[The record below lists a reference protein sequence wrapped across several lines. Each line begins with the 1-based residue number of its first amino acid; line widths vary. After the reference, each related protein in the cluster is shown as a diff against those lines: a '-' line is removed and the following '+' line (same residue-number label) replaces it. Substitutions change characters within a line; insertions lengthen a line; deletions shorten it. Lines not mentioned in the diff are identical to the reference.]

1 MIGGLFL
8 NTLSFIITSQHVIVN
23 NTANVHHIQQEHVIV
38 QQQQIVSAR
47 TQNYYP
53 EFSIAVL
60 FVLFLALYRSTNFKA
75 CVGILMLKIVSM
87 TLIGPMLIAFGY
99 YIDGIVTT
107 TVLAL
112 RFIYLAYFWYVNN
125 RFEFILFNTST
136 LMFVHGRAAPFMR
149 SSHSSIYVTLYG
161 GINYML
167 VNDLTLHFVDP
178 MLVRIAIRGLAHA
191 DLTVVRA
198 VELLNGDFIYIFSQE
213 AVVGVYNAA
222 FSQAVL
228 NEIDLKEEVEEHIYD
243 VPEGINCHR

>member
-8 NTLSFIITSQHVIVN
+8 NTLSFVIVSNHVIAN
-23 NTANVHHIQQEHVIV
+23 NTANVHSTQQEHVIV
-38 QQQQIVSAR
+38 QQHQVVSAR

-53 EFSIAVL
+53 EFSIAAL
-60 FVLFLALYRSTNFKA
+60 FVLFLALYRSTNFKT
-75 CVGILMLKIVSM
+75 CVGILMFKIVSM
-87 TLIGPMLIAFGY
+87 TLIGPMLIAYGY

-112 RFIYLAYFWYVNN
+112 RFVYLAYFWYVNS
-125 RFEFILFNTST
+125 RFEFILYNTTT
-136 LMFVHGRAAPFMR
+136 LMFVHGRAAPLMR

-161 GINYML
+161 GINYMF

-178 MLVRIAIRGLAHA
+178 MLVSIAIRCLAHA
-191 DLTVVRA
+191 DLTIVRA

-213 AVVGVYNAA
+213 PVVGVYNAA

-228 NEIDLKEEVEEHIYD
+228 NEIDLKEEEEDHTYD
-243 VPEGINCHR
+243 VP

>member
-8 NTLSFIITSQHVIVN
+8 NTLSFIVTNQHVIVD
-23 NTANVHHIQQEHVIV
+23 NTPHVNSIV
-38 QQQQIVSAR
+38 QQHHVVSASIKSFHL
-47 TQNYYP
+47 

-60 FVLFLALYRSTNFKA
+60 FVLFLALYRSTNFRV
-75 CVGILMLKIVSM
+75 CVGVLMFKIVSM

-112 RFIYLAYFWYVNN
+112 RFIYLAYFWYVNS
-125 RFEFILFNTST
+125 RFEFILYNTTT

-149 SSHSSIYVTLYG
+149 SSHGSIYVTLYG
-161 GINYML
+161 AINYMF

-178 MLVRIAIRGLAHA
+178 MLVGIAIRGLVRA

-222 FSQAVL
+222 FSQAVI
-228 NEIDLKEEVEEHIYD
+228 NEIDLKEEEERVYD
-243 VPEGINCHR
+243 VS

>member
-8 NTLSFIITSQHVIVN
+8 NSLSFIVVNQHVIAN
-23 NTANVHHIQQEHVIV
+23 NTPHVNSIV
-38 QQQQIVSAR
+38 QQHHVVSASIKSSHL
-47 TQNYYP
+47 

-60 FVLFLALYRSTNFKA
+60 FVLFLALYRITNFKV
-75 CVGILMLKIVSM
+75 CVGVLMFKIVAM

-112 RFIYLAYFWYVNN
+112 RFIYLAYFWYVNS
-125 RFEFILFNTST
+125 RFEFILYNTTT
-136 LMFVHGRAAPFMR
+136 LMFVHDRAAPFMR
-149 SSHSSIYVTLYG
+149 SSHVSIYVTLYG
-161 GINYML
+161 RINYMF

-178 MLVRIAIRGLAHA
+178 MLVGIAIRGLVHA

-222 FSQAVL
+222 FSQAVI
-228 NEIDLKEEVEEHIYD
+228 NEIDLKEEEERVYD
-243 VPEGINCHR
+243 AS

>member
-8 NTLSFIITSQHVIVN
+8 STLRIIVINKHVIVN
-23 NTANVHHIQQEHVIV
+23 NTQHENVIV
-38 QQQQIVSAR
+38 QQHQVVSASIKSSHL
-47 TQNYYP
+47 

-60 FVLFLALYRSTNFKA
+60 FVSFLALYRSTNFKT
-75 CVGILMLKIVSM
+75 CVGVLMFKIVSM
-87 TLIGPMLIAFGY
+87 TLVGPMLIAYGY

-112 RFIYLAYFWYVNN
+112 RFFYLAYFWYVNS
-125 RFEFILFNTST
+125 RSEFILYNTTT
-136 LMFVHGRAAPFMR
+136 LMFVHGRAAPLMR

-161 GINYML
+161 GINYMF

-178 MLVRIAIRGLAHA
+178 MLVGIAIRGLVQA

-222 FSQAVL
+222 FSQAVI
-228 NEIDLKEEVEEHIYD
+228 NEIDLKEEEERDYD
-243 VPEGINCHR
+243 VS

>member
-8 NTLSFIITSQHVIVN
+8 NTLSFIVTTQHVIVN
-23 NTANVHHIQQEHVIV
+23 NTPHVNSIV
-38 QQQQIVSAR
+38 QQHHVVSA
-47 TQNYYP
+47 NIKSFHL

-60 FVLFLALYRSTNFKA
+60 FVLFLALYRSTNFKV
-75 CVGILMLKIVSM
+75 CVGVLMFKIVSM
-87 TLIGPMLIAFGY
+87 TLVGPMLIAFGY

-112 RFIYLAYFWYVNN
+112 RFVYLAYFWYVNS
-125 RFEFILFNTST
+125 RFEFILYNTTT
-136 LMFVHGRAAPFMR
+136 LMFVHDRAAPFMR
-149 SSHSSIYVTLYG
+149 SSHGPIYVTLYG
-161 GINYML
+161 GINYMF

-178 MLVRIAIRGLAHA
+178 MLVGIAVRGLVRA

-222 FSQAVL
+222 FSQAVI
-228 NEIDLKEEVEEHIYD
+228 NEIDLKEEEERVYD
-243 VPEGINCHR
+243 VS

>member
-8 NTLSFIITSQHVIVN
+8 NTLSFIVTNQHVVAN
-23 NTANVHHIQQEHVIV
+23 NTPHVNSIV
-38 QQQQIVSAR
+38 QQHHVVSA
-47 TQNYYP
+47 NIKSFHL

-60 FVLFLALYRSTNFKA
+60 FVLFLALYRSTNFKV
-75 CVGILMLKIVSM
+75 CVGVLMFKIVSM

-112 RFIYLAYFWYVNN
+112 RFVYLAYFWYVDS
-125 RFEFILFNTST
+125 RFEFILYNTTT
-136 LMFVHGRAAPFMR
+136 LMFVHDRAAPFMR
-149 SSHSSIYVTLYG
+149 SSHGSIYVTLHG
-161 GINYML
+161 GINYMF

-178 MLVRIAIRGLAHA
+178 MLVGIAIRGLVHA

-222 FSQAVL
+222 FSQAVI
-228 NEIDLKEEVEEHIYD
+228 NEIDLKEEEECVYD
-243 VPEGINCHR
+243 VS

>member
-8 NTLSFIITSQHVIVN
+8 NTLSFIVTNKHVIVN
-23 NTANVHHIQQEHVIV
+23 NTPHVNSIV
-38 QQQQIVSAR
+38 QQHQVVSA
-47 TQNYYP
+47 NIKSFHL

-60 FVLFLALYRSTNFKA
+60 FVLFLALYRSTNFKV
-75 CVGILMLKIVSM
+75 CVGVLMFKIVSM

-112 RFIYLAYFWYVNN
+112 RFIYLAYFWYVNS
-125 RFEFILFNTST
+125 RFEFILYNTTT

-149 SSHSSIYVTLYG
+149 SSHGSIYVTLYG
-161 GINYML
+161 GINYI
-167 VNDLTLHFVDP
+167 DP
-178 MLVRIAIRGLAHA
+178 MLVGIAIRGLVRA

-222 FSQAVL
+222 FSQAVI
-228 NEIDLKEEVEEHIYD
+228 NEIDLKEEEECDYD
-243 VPEGINCHR
+243 VS

>member
-8 NTLSFIITSQHVIVN
+8 NTLSFIVTNQHVIVN
-23 NTANVHHIQQEHVIV
+23 NTPHVNSIV
-38 QQQQIVSAR
+38 QQHHVVSASIKSFHL
-47 TQNYYP
+47 

-60 FVLFLALYRSTNFKA
+60 FVLFLALYRSTNFRV
-75 CVGILMLKIVSM
+75 CVGVLMFKIVSM

-112 RFIYLAYFWYVNN
+112 RFIYLAYFWYVNS
-125 RFEFILFNTST
+125 RFEFILYNTTT

-149 SSHSSIYVTLYG
+149 SSHGSICVTLYG
-161 GINYML
+161 GINYMF

-178 MLVRIAIRGLAHA
+178 MLVGIAIRGLVRA
-191 DLTVVRA
+191 DLKVVRA

-222 FSQAVL
+222 FSQAVI
-228 NEIDLKEEVEEHIYD
+228 NEIDLKEEEERVYD
-243 VPEGINCHR
+243 VS

>member
-8 NTLSFIITSQHVIVN
+8 NTLSFIVTNQHVIVN
-23 NTANVHHIQQEHVIV
+23 NTPHVNSIV
-38 QQQQIVSAR
+38 QQHHVVSASIKSFHL
-47 TQNYYP
+47 

-60 FVLFLALYRSTNFKA
+60 FVLFLALYRSTNFKV
-75 CVGILMLKIVSM
+75 CVGVLMFKIVSM

-112 RFIYLAYFWYVNN
+112 RFIYLAYFWYVNS
-125 RFEFILFNTST
+125 RFEFILYNTTT
-136 LMFVHGRAAPFMR
+136 LMFVHDRAAPFVR
-149 SSHSSIYVTLYG
+149 SSHGSIYVTLHG
-161 GINYML
+161 GINYMF

-178 MLVRIAIRGLAHA
+178 MLVGIAIRGLVRA

-213 AVVGVYNAA
+213 PVVGVYNAA
-222 FSQAVL
+222 FSQAVI
-228 NEIDLKEEVEEHIYD
+228 NEIDLKEEEERVYD
-243 VPEGINCHR
+243 VS

>member
-8 NTLSFIITSQHVIVN
+8 NTLSFIVTNQHVVAN
-23 NTANVHHIQQEHVIV
+23 NTPHVNSIV
-38 QQQQIVSAR
+38 QQHHVVSA
-47 TQNYYP
+47 NIKSFHL

-60 FVLFLALYRSTNFKA
+60 FVLFLALYRSTNFKV
-75 CVGILMLKIVSM
+75 CVGVLMFKIVSM

-112 RFIYLAYFWYVNN
+112 RFVYLAYFWYVDS
-125 RFEFILFNTST
+125 RFEFILYNTTT
-136 LMFVHGRAAPFMR
+136 LMFVHDRAAPFMR
-149 SSHSSIYVTLYG
+149 SSHGSIYVTLHG
-161 GINYML
+161 GINYMF

-178 MLVRIAIRGLAHA
+178 MLVGIAIRGLVHA

-222 FSQAVL
+222 FSQAVI
-228 NEIDLKEEVEEHIYD
+228 NEIDLKEEEERVYD
-243 VPEGINCHR
+243 VS

>member
-38 QQQQIVSAR
+38 QQSQIISAR
-47 TQNYYP
+47 TQNCYP

-75 CVGILMLKIVSM
+75 CVSILMFKIVAM

-112 RFIYLAYFWYVNN
+112 RFIYLAYFWYVNS
-125 RFEFILFNTST
+125 RFEFILFNTTT
-136 LMFVHGRAAPFMR
+136 LMFVHGRAAQFMR

-228 NEIDLKEEVEEHIYD
+228 NEIDLKEEEEEHIYD

>member
-8 NTLSFIITSQHVIVN
+8 NTLSFIVTNQHVIVN
-23 NTANVHHIQQEHVIV
+23 NTPHVNSIV
-38 QQQQIVSAR
+38 QQHHVVSA
-47 TQNYYP
+47 NIKSFHL

-60 FVLFLALYRSTNFKA
+60 FVLFLALYRSTNFKV
-75 CVGILMLKIVSM
+75 CVGVLMFKIVSM
-87 TLIGPMLIAFGY
+87 TLIGPMLITFGY

-112 RFIYLAYFWYVNN
+112 RFVYLAYFWYVNS
-125 RFEFILFNTST
+125 RFEFILYNTTT
-136 LMFVHGRAAPFMR
+136 LMFVHDRAAPFTR
-149 SSHSSIYVTLYG
+149 SSHGSIYVTLYG
-161 GINYML
+161 GINYMF

-178 MLVRIAIRGLAHA
+178 MLVGIAIRGLVRA

-222 FSQAVL
+222 FSQAVI
-228 NEIDLKEEVEEHIYD
+228 NEIDLKEEEERVYD
-243 VPEGINCHR
+243 VS

>member
-8 NTLSFIITSQHVIVN
+8 NTLSFIVTNQHVVAN
-23 NTANVHHIQQEHVIV
+23 NTPHVNSIV
-38 QQQQIVSAR
+38 QQHRVVSA
-47 TQNYYP
+47 NIKSFHL

-60 FVLFLALYRSTNFKA
+60 FVLFLALYRSTNFKV
-75 CVGILMLKIVSM
+75 CVGVLMFKIVSM

-112 RFIYLAYFWYVNN
+112 RFVYLAYFWYVDS
-125 RFEFILFNTST
+125 RFEFILYNTTT
-136 LMFVHGRAAPFMR
+136 LMFVHDRAAPFMR
-149 SSHSSIYVTLYG
+149 SSHGSIYVTLHG
-161 GINYML
+161 GINYMF

-178 MLVRIAIRGLAHA
+178 MLVGIAIRGLVHA

-222 FSQAVL
+222 FSQAVI
-228 NEIDLKEEVEEHIYD
+228 NEIDLKEEEERVYD
-243 VPEGINCHR
+243 VS

>member
-8 NTLSFIITSQHVIVN
+8 NTLSFIVTNQHVIVN
-23 NTANVHHIQQEHVIV
+23 NTPHVNSIV
-38 QQQQIVSAR
+38 QQHYVVSA
-47 TQNYYP
+47 NKSFHL

-60 FVLFLALYRSTNFKA
+60 FVLFLALYRSTNFKV
-75 CVGILMLKIVSM
+75 CVGVLMFKIVSM

-112 RFIYLAYFWYVNN
+112 RFIYLAYFWYANS
-125 RFEFILFNTST
+125 RFEFILYNTTT
-136 LMFVHGRAAPFMR
+136 LMFVHDRAAPFMR
-149 SSHSSIYVTLYG
+149 SSHGSIYVTLYG

-178 MLVRIAIRGLAHA
+178 MLVGIAIRGLVCA

-222 FSQAVL
+222 FSQAVI
-228 NEIDLKEEVEEHIYD
+228 NEIDLKEEEERVYD
-243 VPEGINCHR
+243 VS

>member
-8 NTLSFIITSQHVIVN
+8 NTLSFVIVSNHVFVN
-23 NTANVHHIQQEHVIV
+23 NTANVHHIQQDHVLV
-38 QQQQIVSAR
+38 QQHQVVSAR

-60 FVLFLALYRSTNFKA
+60 FVLFLALYRSTNFKT
-75 CVGILMLKIVSM
+75 CVGILMFKIVSM
-87 TLIGPMLIAFGY
+87 TLIGPMLIAYGY

-112 RFIYLAYFWYVNN
+112 RFVYLAYFWYVNS
-125 RFEFILFNTST
+125 RFEFILYNTTT

-161 GINYML
+161 GINYMF

-178 MLVRIAIRGLAHA
+178 MLVSIAIRGLAHA

-198 VELLNGDFIYIFSQE
+198 VELLNGDFIYVFSQE
-213 AVVGVYNAA
+213 PVVGVYNAA

-228 NEIDLKEEVEEHIYD
+228 NEIDLKEEEEDHTYD
-243 VPEGINCHR
+243 VP

>member
-8 NTLSFIITSQHVIVN
+8 NTLSFIVTNQHVTVN
-23 NTANVHHIQQEHVIV
+23 NISHVNSIV
-38 QQQQIVSAR
+38 QQHHVVSASIKSFHL
-47 TQNYYP
+47 

-60 FVLFLALYRSTNFKA
+60 FVLFLALYRSTNFKV
-75 CVGILMLKIVSM
+75 CVSVLMFKIVSM

-112 RFIYLAYFWYVNN
+112 RFVYLAYFWYVNS
-125 RFEFILFNTST
+125 RFEFILYNTTT
-136 LMFVHGRAAPFMR
+136 LMFVHDRAAPFMR
-149 SSHSSIYVTLYG
+149 SSHGSIYVTLYG
-161 GINYML
+161 GINYTF

-178 MLVRIAIRGLAHA
+178 MLVGIAIRGLVHA

-222 FSQAVL
+222 FSQAVI
-228 NEIDLKEEVEEHIYD
+228 NEIDLKEEEERVYD
-243 VPEGINCHR
+243 VS

>member
-8 NTLSFIITSQHVIVN
+8 NTLSFVIVSNHVVN

-38 QQQQIVSAR
+38 QQTQIVSAR

-60 FVLFLALYRSTNFKA
+60 FVSFLALYRSTNFKT
-75 CVGILMLKIVSM
+75 CVGILMFKIVSM
-87 TLIGPMLIAFGY
+87 TLIGPMLTAYGY

-112 RFIYLAYFWYVNN
+112 RFIYLSYFWYVNN
-125 RFEFILFNTST
+125 RFEFVLYNTTT

-161 GINYML
+161 GINYMF

-178 MLVRIAIRGLAHA
+178 MLVSIAIRGLAHA

-198 VELLNGDFIYIFSQE
+198 VELLNGDFIYVFSQE
-213 AVVGVYNAA
+213 PVVGVYNAA

-228 NEIDLKEEVEEHIYD
+228 NEIDLKEEVEDHVYD
-243 VPEGINCHR
+243 VPSGINCHR

>member
-8 NTLSFIITSQHVIVN
+8 NTLSFIVTTQHVIVN
-23 NTANVHHIQQEHVIV
+23 NTPHVNSIV
-38 QQQQIVSAR
+38 QQHHVVSA
-47 TQNYYP
+47 NIKSFHL

-60 FVLFLALYRSTNFKA
+60 FVLSLALYRSTNFKV
-75 CVGILMLKIVSM
+75 CVGVLMFKIVSM
-87 TLIGPMLIAFGY
+87 TLVGPMLIAFGY

-112 RFIYLAYFWYVNN
+112 RFVYLAYFWYVNS
-125 RFEFILFNTST
+125 RFEFILYNTTT
-136 LMFVHGRAAPFMR
+136 LMFVHDRAAPFMR
-149 SSHSSIYVTLYG
+149 SSHGSIYVTLYG
-161 GINYML
+161 GINYMF

-178 MLVRIAIRGLAHA
+178 MLVGIAVRGLVRA

-222 FSQAVL
+222 FSQAVI
-228 NEIDLKEEVEEHIYD
+228 NEIDLKEEEERVYD
-243 VPEGINCHR
+243 VS